1 VLVKD
6 SDKRGM
12 PEYRKTLWE
21 AITRGVRLSRFYYY
35 PDLLDRTQ
43 SRGEKGD
50 AIAAR
55 FYLVTLRGWWLR
67 SGIKRSK

>member
-6 SDKRGM
+6 LDKRGI
-12 PEYRKTLWE
+12 PEYRKTLWG
-21 AITRGVRLSRFYYY
+21 AITRGTRLSRFYYY

-50 AIAAR
+50 ATAAR
-55 FYLVTLRGWWLR
+55 FYLVILKG
-67 SGIKRSK
+67 